1 MTHSKKEIL
10 ISAYAIAKI
19 LTVDAIDP
27 SKESAGVLLGYL
39 SDDGETLII
48 TDFDTGKQK
57 QTSTFV
63 VLDDEALVQ
72 IVEDLQH
79 RDKKETIVGWAHTHP
94 SYGCFL
100 SGTDKST
107 QRTYQNLF
115 PQAVALVIDPSKYY
129 KTSKQKDLEIQFF
142 RLINELDYQAIPYG
156 FFFDDITKH
165 ISNLV
170 EVDLKWEL
178 PKLSSTEVR
187 ILHQKL
193 ETIVS
198 PSLESGDRELLHG
211 FVDVLSEASEQ
222 YVEGGEGK
230 EILESIDTRL
240 NTIAQNV
247 TKIYNE
253 ETFNL
258 YAVLNIISIVLIA
271 IVWFLLAFLT

>member
-1 MTHSKKEIL
+1 MNHSKKEIL

-39 SDDGETLII
+39 GDDGETLII